1 MFTLYQRNN
10 TQLALIPKG
19 KEAGISSRG
28 SVESMTT
35 QGQTKPTSWQDVFGI
50 IRRDPET
57 ALVSSDDNSD
67 TWPDHPDL
75 DRGAT
80 PPRTTA
86 DSPCA
91 VRAQSVRSH
100 AVTSSPYCD
109 SAHMDAYAHG
119 FPI

>member
-1 MFTLYQRNN
+1 MRESGNAYPILC
-10 TQLALIPKG
+10 QLCVCSCQFSCLADCSQIVLQDIG
-19 KEAGISSRG
+19 YSSP
-28 SVESMTT
+28 VVWNY
-35 QGQTKPTSWQDVFGI
+35 PTRS
-50 IRRDPET
+50 RDG
-57 ALVSSDDNSD
+57 ASSSDDNSD
-67 TWPDHPDL
+67 TGPDRPDR
-75 DRGAT
+75 DRRAT

-100 AVTSSPYCD
+100 AVTSSPFCD